1 MNLFHGALFVFYIGY
16 TLPLESI
23 FFRILFPTFPTF
35 PIFGTT
41 PQLETARL
49 RGYECPHL
57 PGVHPLRSAVRA
69 ASLEDRQ
76 ALRRGR
82 QELYRRA
89 REASPRYDL
98 GEINREIA
106 FFSDIVD
113 TLGGASRGPVRVQGV
128 VIR

>member
-1 MNLFHGALFVFYIGY
+1 MNPFHGALFVSYIGY

-23 FFRILFPTFPTF
+23 FFLILFPIFPTFPIF

-69 ASLEDRQ
+69 AKRYAAVGKSYTVGTRSLT
-76 ALRRGR
+76 
-82 QELYRRA
+82 
-89 REASPRYDL
+89 RYDL

>member
-1 MNLFHGALFVFYIGY
+1 MNPFHGALFVSYIGY

-23 FFRILFPTFPTF
+23 FFLILFPIFPTFPIF

-57 PGVHPLRSAVRA
+57 PGVHPLRSAVRYTVGTR
-69 ASLEDRQ
+69 SLT
-76 ALRRGR
+76 
-82 QELYRRA
+82 
-89 REASPRYDL
+89 RYDL